1 MKILNT
7 KAHVAIG
14 LASLTTSLVL
24 GAVFLGLVPDRIGA
38 IREGR
43 VVLAES
49 LAANSTALVT
59 QQDMARLDATMKLLL
74 KRNHDILSA
83 AIRKSDGVPVVLA
96 GDHQRHWT
104 LRPAD
109 NSSDTELQV
118 PIFEGSQRW
127 GQLELRYKPLITP
140 GWRGQLET
148 PLVKLLAFIGFASL
162 IVFYLYLSKVL
173 RHLDPSQAIPG
184 RVRAALDTLTEG
196 LLLVDDKQFIVLA
209 NRSFA
214 KLVGKSPEELLGQG
228 ISGLAWIGADG
239 SPLSAQD
246 FPWSRAISEQ
256 TVQRD
261 GLLHFKDVENK
272 RRTFIVNCSPV
283 LGGNR
288 SVGGVLISLE
298 DVTQLEENKVELQKA
313 KHSAEEANQA
323 KSQFL
328 ANMSHEIRTPM
339 NAILG
344 FTELLKRGYG
354 KSEAD
359 SAKYLNTIHTSGKHL
374 LELINDILDLS
385 KVEAGHVEV
394 ERIPCAPH
402 AVVVEVA
409 QILAVKAKEKGIT
422 LDFEARGV
430 IPETIQ
436 SDPARLRQIVTN
448 LVGNA
453 IKFTERGSVR
463 IVLRMLEGTAA
474 PALAIDVADSGI
486 GIAPDKLGSVFEAF
500 VQADT
505 SITRRFGGTGLGLSI
520 SKRFALALGGDIT
533 VTSEPGSGSVFTVAL
548 DTGPLA
554 GVRMLKPDE
563 IVAAQH
569 DAAGDTGSWEF
580 PPAKVLVVDDGPE
593 NRQLIVLVLEEL
605 GLTVHEAENGRIGAD
620 KALATAYDVIL
631 MDMQMPVMDG
641 YSATLLLR
649 ESGVKT
655 PIFALTADAMKGFEQ
670 KVLAA
675 GCNAYLTK
683 PVDIDKLV
691 AIIAKTVGGKRVEG
705 SRQTTAEV
713 IPLSVLPRGDHAVD
727 ATVSADNSPIESALA
742 KRPRLHPAIRKFV
755 ERLGEQLAAMDAAV
769 ASGDYAALAGLA
781 HWLKGAG
788 GTVGFDVFTELA
800 RNLEQLAHDG
810 AAPQAMSAIADLHAL
825 RHRLVA
831 PADTV
836 ETPAPARATNDAAPI
851 LHVVKPAAPIAA
863 VPIAAVPITAVPVA
877 PESVAAMLAPA
888 AAPVVSRLADKPRLR
903 PVLQKFASRLDE
915 QLIAMEVAQRAND
928 LQQLA
933 QLAHWLKGAAGTVG
947 YDQFT
952 EPAARLEQFVLAQSV
967 GDIAPVIAELQAL
980 TARMVVPNDEAA

>member
-1 MKILNT
+1 MKFLNT
-7 KAHVAIG
+7 KAHVAMG

-43 VVLAES
+43 LTLAET

-74 KRNHDILSA
+74 KRNPDILSA
-83 AIRKSDGVPVVLA
+83 AIRKADGVPVVVA

-104 LRPAD
+104 LRVTD
-109 NSSDTELQV
+109 NSTDTELQV
-118 PIFEGSQRW
+118 PIWEGAQRW
-127 GQLELRYKPLITP
+127 GQLELRYKPLVAP
-140 GWRGQLET
+140 GWRGTLEA
-148 PLVKLLAFIGFASL
+148 PWVRLLGFIGIASL
-162 IVFYLYLSKVL
+162 FIFYLYLAKVL

-214 KLVGKSPEELLGQG
+214 KLIGKSPDELLGQG
-228 ISGLAWIGADG
+228 ISTLAWIAADG
-239 SPLSAQD
+239 AALREED

-261 GLLHFKDVENK
+261 GTLHLKDAEEK

-288 SVGGVLISLE
+288 KVGGVLISLE
-298 DVTQLEENKVELQKA
+298 DVTQLEENKVELEKA
-313 KHSAEEANQA
+313 KHTAEEANQA

-359 SAKYLNTIHTSGKHL
+359 SAKYLNTIHSSGKHL

-394 ERIPCAPH
+394 ERIACAPH

-409 QILAVKAKEKGIT
+409 QILAVKAQEKGIT
-422 LDFEARGV
+422 LDFEARGA

-436 SDPARLRQIVTN
+436 SDPARLRQVVTN

-463 IVLRMLEGTAA
+463 IVLRLVDTGAA

-486 GIAPDKLGSVFEAF
+486 GIAADKLGSVFEAF

-533 VTSEPGSGSVFTVAL
+533 VTSELGRGSVFTVMV
-548 DTGPLA
+548 DTGPLD
-554 GVRMLKPDE
+554 GVRMLQPDE
-563 IVAAQH
+563 IVAARQ
-569 DAAGDTGSWEF
+569 DAVCGTGSWQF

-620 KALATAYDVIL
+620 MALATAYDAIL

-641 YSATLLLR
+641 YSATKLLR
-649 ESGVKT
+649 ESGLRT

-675 GCNAYLTK
+675 GCTAFLTK
-683 PVDIDKLV
+683 PVDIDRLV
-691 AIIAKTVGGKRVEG
+691 ATLAKAVGGKRVDG
-705 SRQTTAEV
+705 LQQAAV
-713 IPLSVLPRGDHAVD
+713 PAVPPSVVPGGVEAAVEC
-727 ATVSADNSPIESALA
+727 AAADNSPINSHLSN
-742 KRPRLHPAIRKFV
+742 RPRLHPAIRKFV
-755 ERLGEQLAAMDAAV
+755 NRLGEQLDAMDAA
-769 ASGDYAALAGLA
+769 AGSGDFAALASLG

-788 GTVGFDVFTELA
+788 GTVGFDVFTEPA
-800 RNLEQLAHDG
+800 RNLEQLAKDG
-810 AAPQAMSAIADLHAL
+810 AASPAVSAISQLRALH
-825 RHRLVA
+825 RRLVA
-831 PADTV
+831 PAD
-836 ETPAPARATNDAAPI
+836 AAAPPATVQAANDPPPAVRI
-851 LHVVKPAAPIAA
+851 SKPATV
-863 VPIAAVPITAVPVA
+863 VPLV
-877 PESVAAMLAPA
+877 PA
-888 AAPVVSRLADKPRLR
+888 AAPHAPPVISRLADKPRLR
-903 PVLQKFASRLDE
+903 PVLRKFAERLSE
-915 QLIAMEVAQRAND
+915 QLTAMDTAQRAND
-928 LQQLA
+928 LAALA

-947 YDQFT
+947 YDAFT
-952 EPAARLEQFVLAQSV
+952 EPAARLEQLVQARSMDEIPAAL
-967 GDIAPVIAELQAL
+967 AELTGLAD
-980 TARMVVPNDEAA
+980 RMVVPDREAAA